1 MTHQQNKVKR
11 YYKMSKEIK
20 IAMCLKLANHYMIS
34 VGRNP
39 CVDKEDFKKTTKAY
53 FEILKEL
60 NEEIR

>member
-1 MTHQQNKVKR
+1 
-11 YYKMSKEIK
+11 MSKEIK